1 MSSCQV
7 TAVDA
12 AELWFQGVHVTT
24 SDTDLAWLYNII
36 TNLAQQPIQDAITRE
51 VAAQVSSAKDLSALC
66 PHVSRH
72 KTQISPLYRSLHNSA
87 LAYLL
92 QGSSVPCVKGCLIEG
107 SVQVVFCFVTSPG
120 IMVCR

>member
-1 MSSCQV
+1 M

-51 VAAQVSSAKDLSALC
+51 VAAQVRRILSCAVNFSLC
-66 PHVSRH
+66 MSITP
-72 KTQISPLYRSLHNSA
+72 Q
-87 LAYLL
+87 
-92 QGSSVPCVKGCLIEG
+92 E
-107 SVQVVFCFVTSPG
+107 
-120 IMVCR
+120 

>member
-51 VAAQVSSAKDLSALC
+51 VAAQVSSVKDLSVLC
-66 PHVSRH
+66 PHISRH
-72 KTQISPLYRSLHNSA
+72 KHNSHGHA
-87 LAYLL
+87 EICA
-92 QGSSVPCVKGCLIEG
+92 
-107 SVQVVFCFVTSPG
+107 
-120 IMVCR
+120 IML

>member
-1 MSSCQV
+1 M

-51 VAAQVSSAKDLSALC
+51 VAAQVRIASS
-66 PHVSRH
+66 
-72 KTQISPLYRSLHNSA
+72 QINTLNSP
-87 LAYLL
+87 
-92 QGSSVPCVKGCLIEG
+92 
-107 SVQVVFCFVTSPG
+107 
-120 IMVCR
+120 

>member
-1 MSSCQV
+1 M

-51 VAAQVSSAKDLSALC
+51 VAAQVRRILSCAVNFHSACLS
-66 PHVSRH
+66 PHR
-72 KTQISPLYRSLHNSA
+72 ND
-87 LAYLL
+87 
-92 QGSSVPCVKGCLIEG
+92 
-107 SVQVVFCFVTSPG
+107 
-120 IMVCR
+120 

>member
-1 MSSCQV
+1 M

-51 VAAQVSSAKDLSALC
+51 VAAQVRTTSILMSPTPDLCLILLRMDQIKRCFAGKMSSASHQC
-66 PHVSRH
+66 
-72 KTQISPLYRSLHNSA
+72 T
-87 LAYLL
+87 LL
-92 QGSSVPCVKGCLIEG
+92 WYHA
-107 SVQVVFCFVTSPG
+107 
-120 IMVCR
+120 